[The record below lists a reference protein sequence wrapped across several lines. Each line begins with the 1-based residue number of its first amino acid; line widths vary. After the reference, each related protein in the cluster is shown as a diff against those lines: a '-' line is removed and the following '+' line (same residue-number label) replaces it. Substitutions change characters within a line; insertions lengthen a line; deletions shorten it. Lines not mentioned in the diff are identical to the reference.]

1 LNANFLIFK
10 SDNAL
15 LLNPER
21 GLYHHIEIQLPISGK
36 LDDKKKEWKSEF
48 ATWKKE
54 TVPLVLVKF
63 AIGKFVEKKFNSPDT
78 DAMTG
83 RFRHVVAFTRH
94 ESHRPLQLRLQ
105 CEKPGGGFIFQED
118 ANK

>member
-1 LNANFLIFK
+1 MNANFLIFK

-48 ATWKKE
+48 AKWKKE
-54 TVPLVLVKF
+54 TVSLVLVKF

-78 DAMTG
+78 DAMTAVFDTLRSLG
-83 RFRHVVAFTRH
+83 MKAIIRYSYVV
-94 ESHRPLQLRLQ
+94 
-105 CEKPGGGFIFQED
+105 CKKPGGGFIFQED